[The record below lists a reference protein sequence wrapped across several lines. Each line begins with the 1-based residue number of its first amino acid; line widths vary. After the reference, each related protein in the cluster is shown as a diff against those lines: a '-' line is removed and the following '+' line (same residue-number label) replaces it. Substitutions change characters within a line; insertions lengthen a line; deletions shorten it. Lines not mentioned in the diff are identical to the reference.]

1 MFCWL
6 AVLHYVCKRGTTQA
20 FFEMMEEL
28 SMTSPMG
35 TDKID
40 NNKLNKNDMT

>member
-1 MFCWL
+1 MT
-6 AVLHYVCKRGTTQA
+6 VLHYVCKRGTPQA

-28 SMTSPMG
+28 SMTSKMG
-35 TDKID
+35 TDKIE